1 MAGFVVQLAK
11 NAAVGDGSP
20 FSSAIPNAGSKSK
33 ADSSPASPPPPLR
46 PLAPSPASAAAP
58 AARPATTPVVPPPP
72 PASPP
77 APPPA
82 SPPVSSPVSSPV
94 SPPASL
100 PAARS
105 VGGDLGA
112 AAARSTSL
120 SSLPSASSP
129 FNSGLSS
136 NVATRSVS
144 SPFTRTLVSPT
155 TADGGG
161 NTSAHSTAST
171 YDQQNMRQFFE
182 LLAPIVMRQAAPTVG
197 AIGGIPLL
205 MLMWDLIG
213 GSHGENIKTIFGD
226 RIQQAVG
233 GTGSNLGAAA
243 AGQSAALAVPSAS
256 AGLGGPGPVSAA
268 PAVSAPAASV
278 PAVSAP
284 AVSAPASGVAG
295 PAVSGAGS
303 SALQSSSSVLP
314 KSVGAELGTAA
325 ASSQGTGTPSGA
337 PTSSQV
343 SIPAPFME
351 AFRRGSG
358 ITPGDPNYIHAREA
372 LAEHLNL
379 PPEQVPEDRVWDLL
393 YRGFQDEWARA
404 NGGDMSHEAFVAQFQ
419 GGPSAGMGMSE
430 SQDLNAAQRFRQW
443 LKRNTST
450 GEVDVGG
457 LSLDPGRFITDAVA
471 PQVGAIKA
479 TRSLLSMLPQS
490 SSGAIPKK
498 APGLFLPVVTGLDLL
513 DTFGLNPTTDR
524 FGKGTVTSDEARQ
537 VSQQLEGNPA
547 LASLMAFSQ
556 PIQGTHRTIVATGD
570 AANAVGDA
578 MRSQD
583 ATYQAERQ
591 RMAQTNQAPSTM
603 PTAPSEYFF
612 TRNPDGSYRKKTLGE
627 ALGQVHNKAWE
638 YSYVP
643 GVNYLMA
650 LAEANTEG
658 MLQLRDQFHR
668 KKMWREWAKAREQQ
682 LREAAQQRDPAQRAW
697 AEAELARLDQERKRM
712 NPGALENLYHN
723 VTQGRMAGLGDI
735 LRGNFHMPWSS
746 GEGR

>member
-1 MAGFVVQLAK
+1 M
-11 NAAVGDGSP
+11 
-20 FSSAIPNAGSKSK
+20 
-33 ADSSPASPPPPLR
+33 
-46 PLAPSPASAAAP
+46 
-58 AARPATTPVVPPPP
+58 
-72 PASPP
+72 
-77 APPPA
+77 
-82 SPPVSSPVSSPV
+82 
-94 SPPASL
+94 
-100 PAARS
+100 
-105 VGGDLGA
+105 
-112 AAARSTSL
+112 
-120 SSLPSASSP
+120 
-129 FNSGLSS
+129 
-136 NVATRSVS
+136 
-144 SPFTRTLVSPT
+144 
-155 TADGGG
+155 
-161 NTSAHSTAST
+161 
-171 YDQQNMRQFFE
+171 QQT
-182 LLAPIVMRQAAPTVG
+182 APTVG

-205 MLMWDLIG
+205 MLIWDLIG

-226 RIQQAVG
+226 RLQQTAG
-233 GTGSNLGAAA
+233 GTGSDLGAAA

-256 AGLGGPGPVSAA
+256 AGLGGSGPVSVAPAA
-268 PAVSAPAASV
+268 PAPNPAPTPASAPT
-278 PAVSAP
+278 PAP
-284 AVSAPASGVAG
+284 APASAPASAPGVAG
-295 PAVSGAGS
+295 PAGFGAGS

-325 ASSQGTGTPSGA
+325 AAPSQSPGTPSVA
-337 PTSSQV
+337 PASSQAP
-343 SIPAPFME
+343 IPAPFME

-358 ITPGDPNYIHAREA
+358 ITPDNPNYIHAREA

-404 NGGDMSHEAFVAQFQ
+404 NGGNMSHEAFVAQFQ
-419 GGPSAGMGMSE
+419 GGPGVGPGMPE
-430 SQDLNAAQRFRQW
+430 AQDLNAAQRFRQW

-457 LSLDPGRFITDAVA
+457 LSIDPGRLITDAVV
-471 PQVGAIKA
+471 PQIGATA
-479 TRSLLSMLPQS
+479 AARSILSMFPRS
-490 SSGAIPKK
+490 PSGAIPKK

-524 FGKGTVTSDEARQ
+524 FGKGIVTSDEARQ

-556 PIQGTHRTIVATGD
+556 PIQGAHRTIVAAGD

-583 ATYQAERQ
+583 ATYRAERQ

-627 ALGQVHNKAWE
+627 ALGQVHDKAWE

-658 MLQLRDQFHR
+658 LLQLRDQIHR
-668 KKMWREWAKAREQQ
+668 RKMWREWAEAREQQ
-682 LREAAQQRDPAQRAW
+682 LREAASQHDPAQRAW
-697 AEAELARLDQERKRM
+697 AEAELARLAQKREQM
-712 NPGALENLYHN
+712 KPGVLENLYHN
-723 VTQGRMAGLGDI
+723 VTQGRMAGLKDI
-735 LRGNFHMPWSS
+735 WSGNFHMPWSS